1 MRPSDGAIGRPVPRE
16 VVTDGFP
23 EMRRTTV
30 AHEPREEEARQ
41 VRTVSEV
48 TGLVKSVLETSL
60 PSLWVEGE
68 ISNFKH
74 HSSGHMYFTLKDDSS
89 ALPSLMFR
97 FANEKLAFKPGNGMR
112 VVAQGRIKVYEP
124 QGRYQLYVERMRP
137 SGIGALAQAFEELKK
152 RLAEEGLF
160 DPERRKPLP
169 EFPRTV
175 AVVTSPTGAAV
186 RDVIRVIRARAP
198 MTDIVVVPT
207 VVQGAD
213 AAPSIADAIRA
224 IDAWGGAD
232 VAIVGR
238 GGGSLED
245 LWAFNEEEVAR
256 AVAGS
261 RTPIVSAV
269 GHEIDYTICDF
280 VADARAATPSNA
292 GEIVSPDR
300 EDLRRSVAASMDRAR
315 LSLERWVESRSER
328 VGVCLSGYGMRA
340 PAQLVARFSERVDEL
355 TERLGGTTLQRLEVL
370 RARLERGLSELR
382 LADPSGILA
391 RGFASVGLLP
401 ELAPVRSTGDVEHGS
416 QVRVRVSDGTFD
428 CVVESVAPESKGTAR
443 STRRRGRSGS

>member
-1 MRPSDGAIGRPVPRE
+1 LPPSRKASGPSGDERVYS
-16 VVTDGFP
+16 VT
-23 EMRRTTV
+23 
-30 AHEPREEEARQ
+30 
-41 VRTVSEV
+41 EV
-48 TGLVKSVLETSL
+48 TSLVKDVLESAL
-60 PSLWVEGE
+60 PLFWVEGE
-68 ISNFKH
+68 ISNFLH
-74 HSSGHMYFTLKDDSS
+74 HRSGHMYFSLKDDKCRLS
-89 ALPSLMFR
+89 AVMFKFR
-97 FANEKLAFKPGNGMR
+97 NRALTFKPRDGDK
-112 VVAQGRIKVYEP
+112 VVAWGQIRVYEP
-124 QGRYQLYVERMRP
+124 SGRYQLYVEQMRP
-137 SGIGALAQAFEELKK
+137 AGVGDLAAAFEKLKAK
-152 RLAEEGLF
+152 LQQEGLF
-160 DPERRKPLP
+160 DASRKVAVPA
-169 EFPRTV
+169 FPRTV
-175 AVVTSPTGAAV
+175 AVVTSPSGAAV
-186 RDVIRVIRARAP
+186 RDVIRVVRARAP
-198 MTDIVVVPT
+198 WVRIVVSPAA
-207 VVQGAD
+207 VQGKA
-213 AAPSIADAIRA
+213 AAPEIARAIRDV
-224 IDAWGGAD
+224 DAWGGAD
-232 VAIVGR
+232 VMIVGR